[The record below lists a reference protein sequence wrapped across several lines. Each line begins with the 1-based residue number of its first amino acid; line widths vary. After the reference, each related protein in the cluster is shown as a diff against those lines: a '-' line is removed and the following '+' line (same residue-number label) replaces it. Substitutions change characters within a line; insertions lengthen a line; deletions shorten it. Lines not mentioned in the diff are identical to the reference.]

1 MRTTAA
7 CKVKICG
14 TTSVADAQMEVDAG
28 ADHCGVVLEVPFSER
43 SVTVDTAAE
52 IARQISIPTVIP
64 VFNRPTD
71 WIRHAAE
78 IIRPYAVQ
86 LMGNES
92 PDEVHELKQQL
103 SCDVWKSLFLPP
115 GTGEIP
121 DVEGIRVEM
130 EAYTRAGADA
140 LLFDTAAVSRGKV
153 RFGGTGETSDW
164 GVAAKLIAESTIPA
178 FLSGGIRAEN
188 ARQAIETVCPYGIDL
203 CSGVESVKGSRDAR
217 KLESLMDA
225 VRQSRE
231 R

>member
-1 MRTTAA
+1 MA
-7 CKVKICG
+7 I
-14 TTSVADAQMEVDAG
+14 DAG
-28 ADHCGVVLEVPFSER
+28 ADYCGVVLEVPFSER

-52 IARQISIPTVIP
+52 IARQISIPTVIL

-71 WIRHAAE
+71 WVRRAAE
-78 IIRPYAVQ
+78 IIQPYAVQ
-86 LMGNES
+86 LMGHES
-92 PDEVHELKQQL
+92 PDEVHQLKQQL

-115 GTGEIP
+115 GTGEKP

-153 RFGGTGETSDW
+153 RYGGTGETSDW
-164 GVAAKLIAESTIPA
+164 GIAAKLIAASTIPVL
-178 FLSGGIRAEN
+178 LSGGIRAEN
-188 ARQAIETVCPYGIDL
+188 AKLAIETVRPYGIDL

-225 VRQSRE
+225 VRESRG